1 MADPPPPAAQPD
13 ELSPLDYLLHRGE
26 SHPVEV
32 GTERTAE
39 AAIACALVRWS

>member
-1 MADPPPPAAQPD
+1 MADPPPPVAQPD

-26 SHPVEV
+26 SHPAEV

-39 AAIACALVRWS
+39 AAIAYALVWWS